1 MKLGIFSLWTDARK
15 HELVYGDLSGL
26 DAASAMHATMD
37 AKLHAT
43 IDARTAPG
51 AAMDAGMMDART
63 MAASTERPRRASQ
76 RPLLE
81 LTPTPLPPRVAAIG
95 GEARVPPAASE
106 RRTLPPAASE
116 RRTLPPAGPAS
127 ARPPSQKGR
136 RAARAEAVK
145 SDIVMA
151 DLVKA
156 ELAEAAAPPSSK
168 RSKRP
173 AKPRRRP
180 SVSVELG

>member
-106 RRTLPPAASE
+106 RRTLPPA
-116 RRTLPPAGPAS
+116 GPAS